1 MKKLSAIILALLI
14 ALPAFSY
21 FNPEYSDYVFY
32 VEEDFEK
39 DLEYLEQALA
49 TSEDDVEK
57 SEILWRLSRVVL
69 TMGDAIPKDD
79 KPARFA
85 AYEKSQALAE
95 ESIALH
101 RNANA
106 FHWKSSALGR
116 WGQVKGP
123 LDCLG
128 KAPGMRDDVLVV
140 LDEFNYDYTDSYYVM
155 GLLYDQLPGWPISF
169 GDKNFAISYLR
180 RSIDTRMYPERGI
193 YMTLYMELSDQLYRR
208 NWDTKKRAKEFKKMM
223 PLYEKETKLSEKMK
237 YYEGSEGGKNIPF
250 YSSVPLTKMTD
261 RQEAVMLL
269 RYAEALYKAKPNPL
283 PSETEKYE
291 QIQARLAE
299 IT

>member
-1 MKKLSAIILALLI
+1 MKRLAALLLAMLA

-39 DLEYLEQALA
+39 DQDYLEQALA
-49 TSEDDVEK
+49 TATDDKER

-69 TMGDAIPKDD
+69 TQGDAIPKED
-79 KPARFA
+79 KEARFA

-95 ESIALH
+95 ESISLH
-101 RNANA
+101 RNADA

-140 LDEFNYDYTDSYYVM
+140 LDEFNYDYTDSYYVL
-155 GLLYDQLPGWPISF
+155 GLLYKQLPGWPISF
-169 GDKNFAISYLR
+169 GNSNYAISYMR
-180 RSIDTRMYPERGI
+180 RSIDTRIQSRGI
-193 YMTLYMELSDQLYRR
+193 YLTLFMELSDQLYDR
-208 NWDTKKRAKEFKKMM
+208 NWDARKRSREFAKMQ
-223 PLYEKETKLSEKMK
+223 PQYEAETKLSEKMK
-237 YYEGSEGGKNIPF
+237 YYEGCEGGRNKPF
-250 YSSVPLTKMTD
+250 YSTVALDEISD

-269 RYAEALYKAKPNPL
+269 RYADALYKAKPNPL
-283 PSETEKYE
+283 PSETEKHE
-291 QIQARLAE
+291 RIIARLAE